1 MDHDRWGSFSIG
13 WISPHRVSSFCTA
26 AAELPTASTADLT
39 SSGRTHQCFAQ
50 CLRSPAAMWLRSG
63 AVGWVSGNEV
73 LRKRQPRNDNAA
85 DVVSFAQTT
94 RLIATAC
101 GNHSTYSAAG
111 KVHFCTVDQGVT
123 AKCMRNL
130 GTDIRA

>member
-1 MDHDRWGSFSIG
+1 MEHGRSASFCIG
-13 WISPHRVSSFCTA
+13 LISPHRISSFCTA
-26 AAELPTASTADLT
+26 AAEFPTASTADFT

-63 AVGWVSGNEV
+63 AVGWVSGNDV
-73 LRKRQPRNDNAA
+73 LRKHQPRNSNAA
-85 DVVSFAQTT
+85 DLLSFEQTT